1 MVLKISYN
9 PFFLEGS
16 LKDKYQTMKM
26 IFFFWFIGG
35 IVGMHRAEQCLLSF
49 VFQRKSLH
57 S

>member
-9 PFFLEGS
+9 PFFLEG